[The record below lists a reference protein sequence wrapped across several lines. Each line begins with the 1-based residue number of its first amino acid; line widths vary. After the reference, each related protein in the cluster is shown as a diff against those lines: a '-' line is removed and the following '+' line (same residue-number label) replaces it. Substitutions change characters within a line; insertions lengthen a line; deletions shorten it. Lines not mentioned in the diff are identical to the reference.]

1 MPTYNFYC
9 DESCHLENDKM
20 PYMLLGYVSV
30 AYNQLKRH
38 SQRIKELKKKHN
50 FYGEIKWSKVANSQ
64 HKFYNDLID
73 YFFDSDLS
81 FRAIVINKS
90 QINNGNFEQDF
101 NTFYYKMYYQLIN
114 HKLDTLSNYN
124 IYLDIKDTL
133 SASKMNELKSI
144 LQTKF
149 GVIRNLQ
156 NVHSHE
162 SIFLQLTDLIMGAIS
177 YHLRGIGKVKAKT
190 DLINRIQRHSNHQLQ
205 KSTPKTEGKLN
216 LFFIELQ

>member
-1 MPTYNFYC
+1 M
-9 DESCHLENDKM
+9 SCHLENDKM

-101 NTFYYKMYYQLIN
+101 NTF
-114 HKLDTLSNYN
+114 
-124 IYLDIKDTL
+124 
-133 SASKMNELKSI
+133 
-144 LQTKF
+144 
-149 GVIRNLQ
+149 
-156 NVHSHE
+156 
-162 SIFLQLTDLIMGAIS
+162 
-177 YHLRGIGKVKAKT
+177 
-190 DLINRIQRHSNHQLQ
+190 
-205 KSTPKTEGKLN
+205 
-216 LFFIELQ
+216 